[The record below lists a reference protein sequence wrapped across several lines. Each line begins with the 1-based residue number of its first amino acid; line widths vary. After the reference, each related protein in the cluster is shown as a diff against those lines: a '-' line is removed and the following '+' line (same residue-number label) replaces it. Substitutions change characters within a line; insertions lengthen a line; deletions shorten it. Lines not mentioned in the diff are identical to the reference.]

1 MFPAMGGER
10 IVKMGMRITELD
22 LVTYESWGANIY
34 RCPRCQRIKIERD
47 FEFCPMCGA
56 ELIWE

>member
-1 MFPAMGGER
+1 MGGER